1 MILDERHEEAR
12 RRIRGAVAPS
22 GHLAAGLRGL
32 GFGLLGGVTSLVK
45 QTYEGAAAEG
55 VQVIIVTVVDN
66 DNKF

>member
-22 GHLAAGLRGL
+22 GHLTAGLKGL
-32 GFGLLGGVTSLVK
+32 GFGILGGMTSIVR

-55 VQVIIVTVVDN
+55 VQVYIIN
-66 DNKF
+66 HYKQIHN